1 MDAKETIINF
11 GVSGFYA
18 WFVYVL
24 LVMATSGCGVLS
36 GEIYGGIRRIDEVR
50 QEQVMKD
57 KPLKCLFVDCD
68 NVRGS

>member
-1 MDAKETIINF
+1 MDAKETILNV

-24 LVMATSGCGVLS
+24 LVMATSGCA
-36 GEIYGGIRRIDEVR
+36 GEIYLGTRRIDEVR

-57 KPLKCLFVDCD
+57 KPLKCLFVNCD
-68 NVRGS
+68 NNVRGS